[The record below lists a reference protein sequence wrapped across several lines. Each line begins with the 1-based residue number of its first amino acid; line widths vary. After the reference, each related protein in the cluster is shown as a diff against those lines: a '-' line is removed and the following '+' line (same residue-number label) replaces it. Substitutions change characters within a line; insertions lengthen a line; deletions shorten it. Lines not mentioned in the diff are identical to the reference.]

1 MTSTSMGGRSKT
13 FLLLDEPKEELM
25 NKNAVFGIVII
36 LSIATL
42 AATIVVSYGMLK
54 VEGAKSDKWCY
65 TKFDSNLV
73 CFQDN
78 SSCSDGYYNSGGA
91 ARDCHKESS

>member
-1 MTSTSMGGRSKT
+1 
-13 FLLLDEPKEELM
+13 LLDDAKETLM
-25 NKNAVFGIVII
+25 NKNAVFGIAIL

-42 AATIVVSYGMLK
+42 AATIVVSYGVPK

-73 CFQDN
+73 CFQDKG
-78 SSCSDGYYNSGGA
+78 SCNDGFYFSGGA
-91 ARDCHKESS
+91 ARDCHKETS